1 MTGGETREVV
11 GRHDVGDRVRQAD
24 ERQHQWRHDE
34 QAGQGENED
43 EAIGAA
49 AVVVTQLGSDPPDQ
63 TGRRKL
69 GRARRGRGVQIDERL
84 DRTTRSVTRR
94 VVARASLP
102 CVVPPH
108 ARSVRARAP
117 RLAHPFQSDTPSAS
131 MGGVMGHAGMAA
143 AAVRYL
149 RSVEAA
155 PERKPVEVLPRPELR
170 CVGED
175 ERAPVGPAEFR
186 RVLGNFATGVAVVT
200 APAPTTTTNDPQAAP
215 PAPAGFACQSF
226 SSLSLDPPLIAFM
239 VGRTSTTWPRIA
251 RAGTFCV
258 NVLSA
263 GQGELCR
270 AFAVSGADKFAG
282 VAYDAAPVSGAPR
295 LAGTLAW
302 IDCTIHAV
310 HTGGDHLIVV
320 GRVDALGA
328 SGGDEAPLLF
338 HKGRFL

>member
-1 MTGGETREVV
+1 
-11 GRHDVGDRVRQAD
+11 
-24 ERQHQWRHDE
+24 
-34 QAGQGENED
+34 
-43 EAIGAA
+43 
-49 AVVVTQLGSDPPDQ
+49 
-63 TGRRKL
+63 
-69 GRARRGRGVQIDERL
+69 
-84 DRTTRSVTRR
+84 
-94 VVARASLP
+94 
-102 CVVPPH
+102 
-108 ARSVRARAP
+108 
-117 RLAHPFQSDTPSAS
+117 
-131 MGGVMGHAGMAA
+131 MAA

-149 RSVEAA
+149 RSADAPPVEA
-155 PERKPVEVLPRPELR
+155 LPRPALR

-175 ERAPVGPAEFR
+175 ERAPVGQTDFR

-200 APAPTTTTNDPQAAP
+200 APATTDADAPAAP
-215 PAPAGFACQSF
+215 TPGAAPDTTAGPAGFACQSF
-226 SSLSLDPPLIAFM
+226 SALSLDPPLVAFM

-251 RAGTFCV
+251 RAGVFCV

-282 VAYDAAPVSGAPR
+282 VTYDAAPASGSPR

-328 SGGDEAPLLF
+328 SDGDEAPLLF